1 MKLLLGVLSSTSQSR
16 IHKAGLFEFG
26 SMSLH
31 RSKSCPPSLRP
42 AVVRVEKQIK
52 QILAVP
58 SRALSQGVPLAGYR
72 GVASPKKHLGISFN
86 GGTRRRRWRKPP
98 QTPLLPSLLPKS
110 VNRALPPT
118 ALRPW
123 PPRFALQ
130 LYLQGTCEGSSVS
143 HGRVSSLQSVR
154 PGIW

>member
-42 AVVRVEKQIK
+42 AVVRFEKQIK

-72 GVASPKKHLGISFN
+72 GVASPKHLGISFN

-110 VNRALPPT
+110 VNRALPP
-118 ALRPW
+118 
-123 PPRFALQ
+123 PPFALGP
-130 LYLQGTCEGSSVS
+130 LVS
-143 HGRVSSLQSVR
+143 RCSYISRGLVKGVLSAMEE
-154 PGIW
+154 